1 MTPRHVRPVW
11 STRSTGQ
18 DVAYRH
24 RSPGRMAVVVNV
36 TLTVV
41 ILAVALIAGPG
52 PDPGRSAAG
61 SAPHQRGVDREVDGL
76 QIRDAYLVPDATS
89 PALFLVCG
97 LALDSGR
104 PDALVGVW
112 VYRRSTTGLASVGR
126 KPIAAT
132 ALPVSSDLVRIG
144 PEDANHVRVTVPG
157 RMRAAA
163 GSLVTVTLN
172 FRRRGPVSLQLPV
185 RRSLAGPSSRNRVA
199 AD

>member
-1 MTPRHVRPVW
+1 MTPRHVRPIW

-18 DVAYRH
+18 DLACGRC
-24 RSPGRMAVVVNV
+24 SPGRMALVVNV

-52 PDPGRSAAG
+52 PDPGQSAAG
-61 SAPHQRGVDREVDGL
+61 PGPHQRGVDREVDGL

-89 PALFLVCG
+89 PALFLVG
-97 LALDSGR
+97 SLTLDSGR

-112 VYRRSTTGLASVGR
+112 AYRRSTNGLASVGR
-126 KPIAAT
+126 NAIAAT
-132 ALPVSSDLVRIG
+132 ALSVSSDLVRIG
-144 PEDANHVRVTVPG
+144 PDDDANHVRVTVPG
-157 RMRAAA
+157 RTRAAA
-163 GSLVTVTLN
+163 GSFLTVTLT

-185 RRSLAGPSSRNRVA
+185 RRSLAGPSGRNRA